1 VHIGVDLDNTVLDAS
16 SSHLKYYNIA
26 SGLTLT
32 PDDVDDFFLYRLYG
46 WDRSKAGAIY
56 REYGNQIHWESVPYP
71 MAVGI
76 LQQLYEQH
84 QISIITSRPMNF
96 RDVTERWLVHY
107 KIYYYRIVFTVNKFQ
122 ECVSSNVDVL
132 IDDGPHYAEQFVREG
147 KPVVLYEQPYNVCI
161 YGYSVYNHY
170 GSSSLGSLFRLRGRV
185 CNIRHICTGV

>member
-1 VHIGVDLDNTVLDAS
+1 MHIGVDLDNTVLDAT

-56 REYGNQIHWESVPYP
+56 CEYGHQIHWDSVPYP

-76 LQQLYEQH
+76 LQKLYEQH
-84 QISIITSRPMNF
+84 QISIITSRPMDF

-107 KIYYYRIVFTVNKFQ
+107 KICYHRIVFTENKFH
-122 ECVSSNVDVL
+122 ECLSSNVDVL
-132 IDDGPHYAEQFVREG
+132 IDDGPHYAEQFAREG
-147 KPVVLYEQPYNVCI
+147 KPVVLYEQPYNVSVASNLI
-161 YGYSVYNHY
+161 YRASNWLEVRDRIDQ
-170 GSSSLGSLFRLRGRV
+170 LV
-185 CNIRHICTGV
+185 QQDW